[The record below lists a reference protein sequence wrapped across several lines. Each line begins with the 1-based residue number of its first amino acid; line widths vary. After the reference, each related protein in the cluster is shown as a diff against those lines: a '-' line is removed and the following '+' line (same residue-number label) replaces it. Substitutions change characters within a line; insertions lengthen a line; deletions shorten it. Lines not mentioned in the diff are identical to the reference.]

1 MYALGCLLLEM
12 CVCVFFVVAGDAV
25 VGSRNISMVELA
37 GSFGL
42 SAKFTG
48 SGGAMLC
55 LRADGINEWSACRQG
70 KILLC

>member
-12 CVCVFFVVAGDAV
+12 YVCVFVAGDAV

-55 LRADGINEWSACRQG
+55 LRADGINEWSVCRQG
-70 KILLC
+70 QILLC

>member
-12 CVCVFFVVAGDAV
+12 YVFFFVVAGDAV

-55 LRADGINEWSACRQG
+55 LRADGINEWSVCRQG
-70 KILLC
+70 QILLC

>member
-12 CVCVFFVVAGDAV
+12 CVCFFVVAGDAV

-48 SGGAMLC
+48 SGGAILC
-55 LRADGINEWSACRQG
+55 LRADGINEWSVCRQG
-70 KILLC
+70 QILLC